1 MAGRFSRLFLDYE
14 EAEVVTFQKDNRY
27 VFKNLEKSSFLLADV
42 FYRSRMVTICLLRLT
57 HPQAEEESVQNCIYK
72 DAT

>member
-42 FYRSRMVTICLLRLT
+42 FYRSIMAENIPHLVKIEITDLRN
-57 HPQAEEESVQNCIYK
+57 SVNP
-72 DAT
+72 